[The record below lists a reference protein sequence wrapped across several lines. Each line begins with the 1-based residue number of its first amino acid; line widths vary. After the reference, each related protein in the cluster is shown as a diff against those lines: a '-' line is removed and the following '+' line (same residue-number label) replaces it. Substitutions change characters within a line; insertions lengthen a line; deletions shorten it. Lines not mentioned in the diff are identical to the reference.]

1 MPVKTSIIEK
11 LKRWSSIHPV
21 FMALFPV
28 LSLYASNVDQILF
41 SNVIR
46 SLVIAV
52 VLAGLFALGSW
63 VLFRRRDKAVAY
75 ASILLAL
82 FFIYGHLYM
91 FLKPYSIG
99 GFALGRHRLLV
110 PVGLLLAGL
119 ALWRLR
125 RAEEVYRLNLIL
137 ASMAF
142 AAMIPPLITITSY
155 HLTRTATNLTPPE
168 WIDEQS
174 LTTLE
179 IDESEL
185 PDIYY
190 IILDSYARSDI
201 LSEYYDYDNSD
212 LIDFLE
218 DRGFYVVHQGRS
230 NYVNSIAS
238 LTSSLNMEYLHL
250 LIPDFMDA
258 EHPQVPDKYLRMSK
272 VRYFLENLG
281 YSTVAFTT
289 GYLHTELTD
298 ADYFLLPAST
308 TFQDLVG
315 QGTVNAF
322 EVLMMRTTAILPLI
336 EFDAAMGE
344 GTSTF
349 LVRLSNKP
357 LEVQAYLILSLFEN
371 LEDVYKIEGPKFVFA
386 HIISPHPPYSFL
398 PDGSI
403 NPNAGS
409 PHFFNSSL
417 PPDESIEGYLGQVG
431 FVSNRIEEVIS
442 TILDNSTRPVV
453 IVLQADHGPAIQ
465 YRIVNN
471 RVQNY
476 HERTAILNAIYA
488 PDICQSQLYENMT
501 PINTFRIL
509 LDCLFGEDYEL
520 LPDRQFFSNY
530 NEITTY
536 INQWDAQRAA
546 QPDESSPPAY
556 SVDDSN

>member
-1 MPVKTSIIEK
+1 
-11 LKRWSSIHPV
+11 
-21 FMALFPV
+21 MALFPV
-28 LSLYASNVDQILF
+28 LSLYASNVDQIPF
-41 SNVIR
+41 SNVAR
-46 SLVIAV
+46 SLVLAAG
-52 VLAGLFALGSW
+52 LAGLFVLLSRVLLRRWDKSVAL
-63 VLFRRRDKAVAY
+63 
-75 ASILLAL
+75 ASILLAI

-91 FLKPYSIG
+91 FLKPHSIY
-99 GFALGRHRLLV
+99 GFVLGRHRLLI
-110 PVGLLLAGL
+110 PVSLLLAGL

-125 RAEEVYRLNLIL
+125 RAENAHRLNLIL
-137 ASMAF
+137 AAIAF
-142 AAMIPPLITITSY
+142 FALLPPVVSIISY
-155 HLTRTATNLTPPE
+155 HVSRTANNLTPPE
-168 WIDEQS
+168 WIDEDNLASTDIDQS
-174 LTTLE
+174 Q
-179 IDESEL
+179 L

-201 LSEYYDYDNSD
+201 LSEYYDYDNSQ
-212 LIDFLE
+212 LIRFLE
-218 DRGFYVVHQGRS
+218 ERGFFVAQESRS
-230 NYVNSIAS
+230 NYVNSISS
-238 LTSSLNMEYLHL
+238 LTSSLNMQYLDE
-250 LIPDFMDA
+250 LIPDFMDS
-258 EHPQVPDKYLRMSK
+258 EHPQVPDKYLRMNR

-322 EVLMMRTTAILPLI
+322 EVLLMRTTAILPLI

-344 GTSTF
+344 GSSTF

-398 PDGSI
+398 PDGSV

-417 PPDESIEGYLGQVG
+417 PPDESIEGYLGQVS
-431 FVSNRIEEVIS
+431 FVSTRIEEVIE

-465 YRIVNN
+465 YRIVNDKV
-471 RVQNY
+471 RNY
-476 HERTAILNAIYA
+476 HERTAILNAVYA
-488 PDICQSQLYENMT
+488 PEACQSQFYQGLT

-509 LDCLFGEDYEL
+509 LDCIFGEDYAL
-520 LPDRQFFSNY
+520 LPDRHFFSNY
-530 NEITTY
+530 SEITEY
-536 INQWDAQRAA
+536 INEWDAEQAA
-546 QPDESSPPAY
+546 EAAEGGSPSLSEDSS
-556 SVDDSN
+556 N

>member
-1 MPVKTSIIEK
+1 MKTAIVEK
-11 LKRWSSIHPV
+11 IRHWSPIHPL
-21 FMALFPV
+21 FTALFPV
-28 LSLYASNVDQILF
+28 LSLYASNVDQIPF
-41 SNVIR
+41 SYVAR
-46 SLVIAV
+46 SLILAA
-52 VLAGLFALGSW
+52 VLAGFFVLIGW
-63 VLFRRRDKAVAY
+63 VFFRRRDKAVAY

-91 FLKPYSIG
+91 FLKPFYIG
-99 GFALGRHRLLV
+99 AFALGRHRLLV
-110 PVGLLLAGL
+110 PLGLILAGL
-119 ALWRLR
+119 AFWGLR
-125 RAEEVYRLNLIL
+125 RARDVVRLNLIL
-137 ASMAF
+137 AAMVL
-142 AAMIPPLITITSY
+142 AATIPPLVTITSY
-155 HLTRTATNLTPPE
+155 QLAQTTSNLAPPD
-168 WIDEQS
+168 WIDDQS
-174 LTTLE
+174 LTSAE
-179 IDESEL
+179 IDEAEL

-201 LSEYYDYDNSD
+201 LSEYYDYDNSQ

-218 DRGFYVVHQGRS
+218 ESGFYVVREGRS

-238 LTSSLNMEYLHL
+238 LTSSLNMEYLHE
-250 LIPDFMDA
+250 LIPDFMAA
-258 EHPQVPDKYLRMSK
+258 EHPNVPDKYFRMSK
-272 VRYFLENLG
+272 VRYYLENLG

-344 GTSTF
+344 GNSTF

-398 PDGSI
+398 ADGSI

-417 PPDESIEGYLGQVG
+417 PPDESVKGYLGQVS
-431 FVSNRIEEVIS
+431 FVSTRIEDIIA
-442 TILDNSTRPVV
+442 TILDNSSRPVV
-453 IVLQADHGPAIQ
+453 IILQADHGPAIQ
-465 YRIVNN
+465 YRVVNDKV
-471 RVQNY
+471 RNY

-488 PDICQSQLYENMT
+488 PEACQSQLYQSMT
-501 PINTFRIL
+501 PVNTFRIL
-509 LDCLFGEDYEL
+509 LDCLFGEEYDL
-520 LPDRQFFSNY
+520 LPDRNFFSNY
-530 NEITTY
+530 SEITHY
-536 INQWDAQRAA
+536 LDQWDAERAA
-546 QPDESSPPAY
+546 QPEDGGSPIM
-556 SVDDSN
+556 SEDHSN